1 MPQGSII
8 DSERTPPP
16 NAIRRP
22 GAIAVQCQAFCA
34 AVQFL
39 TRVPMPARFIAGPTH
54 DGPRLQIATI
64 YFPLVGAFVGLAT
77 GIAIWLASLAW
88 PIWLAVPMGIVVEV
102 MITGALHEDALAD
115 CCDALGGGWT
125 RADVLRILDD
135 SRLGTYGVLG
145 LMFALVL
152 RGAAIASLDVALLL
166 PAVVASAA
174 IGRWAMIVAMAWLA
188 PLADR
193 PSLAQQAGRQ
203 TFRVHV
209 LFGACLAFVGCLPLA
224 IRAPGRLAMAIGTV
238 LAVTAWFVSY
248 LRRRIG
254 GTTGDA
260 VGAVCYVSQIV
271 VVLCCSLRWPSQ

>member
-1 MPQGSII
+1 MPQGSTIE
-8 DSERTPPP
+8 SEHSPRP

-22 GAIAVQCQAFCA
+22 QAIVVQCQAFWA

-39 TRVPMPARFIAGPTH
+39 TRVPTPTRPISESQH
-54 DGPRLQIATI
+54 EGPRLQLATI
-64 YFPLVGAFVGLAT
+64 YFPLVGALIGLAT
-77 GIAIWLASLAW
+77 GTVIWLASCAW
-88 PIWLAVPMGIVVEV
+88 PIWLAVSLGLVVEALL
-102 MITGALHEDALAD
+102 TGALHEDALAD

-125 RADVLRILDD
+125 RTDVLRILDD

-145 LMFALVL
+145 LAFALFL
-152 RGAAIASLDVALLL
+152 RAGALASLDASLLL

-174 IGRWAMIVAMAWLA
+174 IGRWAMVLAMAWLA
-188 PLADR
+188 PLPDR
-193 PSLAQQAGRQ
+193 PSLTQQTGRQ
-203 TFRVHV
+203 TLGVHV
-209 LFGACLAFVGCLPLA
+209 FWGACTALAGSLPLA
-224 IRAPGRLAMAIGTV
+224 FQSPWRFGLSIAVV

-271 VVLCCSLRWPSQ
+271 VLLCCSLRWPWQ